1 MSPTLTL
8 QATQAG
14 MIIGTAAYMAPE
26 QASGKP
32 VDKRADIWAFG
43 VVLWEM
49 LTGRRM
55 FEGET
60 ISHVLAA
67 VLTKEPDLDAVPPRV
82 RHLLTR
88 CLEKDPRKR
97 LRDIGDAMS
106 LVQAPRPLRRAPT
119 LARRASRDR
128 DDGSA
133 LADGPSAGVLAAAL
147 AAGGLVAAGGHRPM
161 PIRRWFGSR
170 SSGPPTSTTG
180 PRPRLP
186 SRRTA

>member
-1 MSPTLTL
+1 M
-8 QATQAG
+8 TQMG
-14 MIIGTAAYMAPE
+14 MILGTAAYMAPE

-49 LTGRRM
+49 LTGRQM

-67 VLTKEPDLDAVPPRV
+67 VLTKEPDLDRRTATRPAAADPLPGEGSEEAAARHRRRDEPRA
-82 RHLLTR
+82 RTAR
-88 CLEKDPRKR
+88 SP
-97 LRDIGDAMS
+97 
-106 LVQAPRPLRRAPT
+106 RRAPR
-119 LARRASRDR
+119 LAHRASRER
-128 DDGSA
+128 DDGWA
-133 LADGPSAGVLAAAL
+133 LVDGRQRACWRRRLPRRCGCGRATTS
-147 AAGGLVAAGGHRPM
+147 M
-161 PIRRWFGSR
+161 PIRRWSGSR
-170 SSGPPTSTTG
+170 SSGPRTSTTA